1 MTTASNW
8 GGDNVCLYVPGT
20 SNGYAG
26 SFTGQNQPT
35 APFNGNVLAFP
46 DTNIGCEGGYCSRQ
60 SGLPALTTNPASPS
74 PSPSASAT
82 ATDSTPTASPTDTST
97 PSPSASPTGS

>member
-26 SFTGQNQPT
+26 SFTVQNQPT
-35 APFNGNVLAFP
+35 AAFNGNVLAFP
-46 DTNIGCEGGYCSRQ
+46 DTNIGCEGGY
-60 SGLPALTTNPASPS
+60 
-74 PSPSASAT
+74 
-82 ATDSTPTASPTDTST
+82 
-97 PSPSASPTGS
+97 

>member
-26 SFTGQNQPT
+26 SFTGRTSPPRLQRH
-35 APFNGNVLAFP
+35 VLAFP
-46 DTNIGCEGGYCSRQ
+46 DTNIGCEGGYCS
-60 SGLPALTTNPASPS
+60 GKAACPP
-74 PSPSASAT
+74 
-82 ATDSTPTASPTDTST
+82 
-97 PSPSASPTGS
+97 